1 MRHARARKVDVQV
14 WVQDGAV
21 RLRVSDDGVGMGDK
35 DRSKPGCFGLLAMSE
50 RLAELGGTLR
60 VLSVADRGTTLD
72 VSLPSVSGKRQ
83 RDLARR

>member
-1 MRHARARKVDVQV
+1 
-14 WVQDGAV
+14 
-21 RLRVSDDGVGMGDK
+21 
-35 DRSKPGCFGLLAMSE
+35 MSE